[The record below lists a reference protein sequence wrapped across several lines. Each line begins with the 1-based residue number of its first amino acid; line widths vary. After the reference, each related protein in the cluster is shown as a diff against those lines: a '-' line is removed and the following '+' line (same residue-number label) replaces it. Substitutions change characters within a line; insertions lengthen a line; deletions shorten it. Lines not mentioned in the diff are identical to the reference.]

1 MRSHRQRGA
10 IGGASALAGLLCATL
25 LVAPASTA
33 ASPTVST
40 DALTRSDHAL
50 PYKNPRLATKTRVAD
65 LLARMTLAEK
75 VGQMAQAERADVA
88 ANPGQIAELGL
99 GSVLS
104 GGGSTPAENTPE
116 AWADTVDAFQE
127 QALSTRLGIPLL
139 YGVDAVHGHGNLNGA
154 TVFPHNIGLGA
165 TRDPKLA
172 ERIGHITAEETR
184 ASGPQWNFA
193 PCICVA
199 RDDRWGRT
207 YESFGENPKLAAQMA
222 QMIEGLQGDKG
233 ELDDPDRVLAT
244 AKHFAGDGFT
254 TFGTGEG
261 DYTIDQG
268 ITQASRAEFEKLALS
283 PYVTAIKKHDVGSV
297 MPSFSSVDWT
307 EDGLGNPLKMHAHE
321 ELVTGW
327 LKEKQGF
334 DGLVISDWRAIHQIP
349 GTYTEQVAISVNAGV
364 DMFMEPFS
372 GDTVGYP
379 QFIETL
385 TAAVEDGAVPMARI
399 DDAVSRILTAKFDLG
414 LFEKPFTDRRNIDE
428 IGSAAHR
435 RVAREAVAKS
445 QVLLRNRHA
454 LPLSGGDD
462 VYVAGS
468 KADSIGDQAG
478 GWTITWQGNSTHQ
491 IPGDTILDGIES
503 AARGEVTHSPDASAP

>member
-33 ASPTVST
+33 ASPTGSTT
-40 DALTRSDHAL
+40 DALTRSGHTL

-104 GGGSTPAENTPE
+104 GGGSTPVENTPE

-139 YGVDAVHGHGNLNGA
+139 YGVDSVHGHGNLNGA
-154 TVFPHNIGLGA
+154 TVFPHNVGLGA

-222 QMIEGLQGDKG
+222 QMIEGFQGDKG
-233 ELDDPDRVLAT
+233 ELDDPDRV
-244 AKHFAGDGFT
+244 
-254 TFGTGEG
+254 
-261 DYTIDQG
+261 
-268 ITQASRAEFEKLALS
+268 
-283 PYVTAIKKHDVGSV
+283 
-297 MPSFSSVDWT
+297 
-307 EDGLGNPLKMHAHE
+307 
-321 ELVTGW
+321 LVTGW

-349 GTYTEQVAISVNAGV
+349 GDVRRAGGHLRQRRRRHV
-364 DMFMEPFS
+364 H
-372 GDTVGYP
+372 
-379 QFIETL
+379 
-385 TAAVEDGAVPMARI
+385 GAV
-399 DDAVSRILTAKFDLG
+399 
-414 LFEKPFTDRRNIDE
+414 
-428 IGSAAHR
+428 
-435 RVAREAVAKS
+435 
-445 QVLLRNRHA
+445 LR
-454 LPLSGGDD
+454 
-462 VYVAGS
+462 
-468 KADSIGDQAG
+468 
-478 GWTITWQGNSTHQ
+478 
-491 IPGDTILDGIES
+491 
-503 AARGEVTHSPDASAP
+503 